1 MHSNLAGASSSAVPQ
16 IEKGNFREKRQRKER
31 EKYMEKNIEKNE
43 ERAEQARENRAISKQ
58 RIIEENG
65 E

>member
-16 IEKGNFREKRQRKER
+16 IGKGKER
-31 EKYMEKNIEKNE
+31 EKYMETNIEKNE
-43 ERAEQARENRAISKQ
+43 EREEQARGDRAMR